1 VHIKEE
7 MIEEIMLE
15 PIPEKDEGTSEANN
29 SVTSNSDKKKQD
41 NYVVFLESDDNIEG
55 LTVEEGS
62 DKEHKNPFLR

>member
-1 VHIKEE
+1 

-15 PIPEKDEGTSEANN
+15 PIPEKDEVSNEHNN
-29 SVTSNSDKKKQD
+29 QNTNGVTSNSEKKKPD

-55 LTVEEGS
+55 LTVDEAV